1 MSYEDEIRR
10 FDGGNLNRFQ
20 DLRGKDLDRIKNSPD
35 ADKYLQEAF
44 DAMSPADRKG
54 FFNFLQIDGLPE
66 ANEAMR
72 QKVRKAK
79 RKHKRKG

>member
-1 MSYEDEIRR
+1 MSYEDEVRR
-10 FDGGNLNRFQ
+10 YDGGNLNRLH
-20 DLRGKDLDRIKNSPD
+20 DIRGKDLDRIKNSPD
-35 ADKYLQEAF
+35 ADKYFQEAF
-44 DAMSPADRKG
+44 DAMSPADKKG

-72 QKVRKAK
+72 RKTFKK